1 MPLQALGYAGFG
13 STALDDWRQFGTGL
27 VGLQAVE
34 RSTSLLAFRMDD
46 RKQRIVIDR
55 AMPEGARFFGWEVAD
70 AAALD
75 ALAARLEAADV
86 DVIAEPQ
93 TLADARRVGALIS
106 FRDPAGNRLEAFYG
120 AEIDDTPFCPGRSI
134 SGFRTGPLGLGHAV
148 LTVENI
154 DAVMPFYVDLL
165 GFGLSDYMQ
174 KPFRA
179 YFFHINARHHS
190 LALIETGRNGM
201 HHLMVELFSLDDV
214 GQSYD
219 VAMSEPE
226 RVSVTLGRHTN
237 DLMTS
242 FYAKTPS
249 SFMVECGWG
258 GREIDPST
266 WRPFEMQDGP
276 SLWGHERV
284 WLPPADRETAREMR
298 MRAAAAGLRA
308 PVQVMDGNYKLLSGT
323 CPWWDGVRSAAQ
335 L

>member
-1 MPLQALGYAGFG
+1 MPLQGLGYAGFG
-13 STALDDWRQFGTGL
+13 SAALDDWRQFGTGL

-34 RSTSLLAFRMDD
+34 RSASLLAFRMDD

-55 AMPEGARFFGWEVAD
+55 SMPEGTRFFGWEVAD

-75 ALAARLEAADV
+75 AMAARLEQAQV
-86 DVIAEPQ
+86 KVTAEPQ

-120 AEIDDTPFCPGRSI
+120 AEIDDTPFSPGRSI

-154 DAVMPFYVDLL
+154 GAVMPFYVEVL
-165 GFGLSDYMQ
+165 GFGLSDYIE

-190 LALIETGRNGM
+190 LALIETGKNGM

-214 GQSYD
+214 GQCYD
-219 VAMSEPE
+219 IALTEPD
-226 RVSVTLGRHTN
+226 RVGVTLGRHTN
-237 DLMTS
+237 DFMTS

-249 SFMVECGWG
+249 SFMIECGWG
-258 GREIDPST
+258 GREIEPST
-266 WRPFEMQDGP
+266 WQPVEMHDGP

-323 CPWWDGVRSAAQ
+323 CPWWDGLR
-335 L
+335 

>member
-1 MPLQALGYAGFG
+1 MSVQALGYAGFG
-13 STALDDWRQFGTGL
+13 SAELDDWRQFGTGL

-34 RSTSLLAFRMDD
+34 RGNSLLTFRMDD

-55 AMPEGARFFGWEVAD
+55 SLGEGARFFGWEVAD

-75 ALAARLEAADV
+75 ALAARLEAAEV
-86 DVIAEPQ
+86 EVTAEPR
-93 TLADARRVGALIS
+93 TLADSRRVRALIS
-106 FRDPAGNRLEAFYG
+106 FHDPAGNRLEAFYG
-120 AEIDDTPFCPGRSI
+120 AEIAEEPFSPGRSI

-154 DAVMPFYVDLL
+154 DTVMPFYVELL
-165 GFGLSDYMQ
+165 GFGLSDYLQ

-179 YFFHINARHHS
+179 YFFHVNARHHS
-190 LALIETGRNGM
+190 LALIETGKNGM

-219 VAMSEPE
+219 VALKED
-226 RVSVTLGRHTN
+226 RVNVTLGRHTN

-242 FYAKTPS
+242 FYARSPS

-266 WRPFEMQDGP
+266 WQPLEERDGP
-276 SLWGHERV
+276 SLWGHERI
-284 WLPPADRETAREMR
+284 WLPEKDREVAREMR
-298 MRAAAAGLRA
+298 LRAGALGLRA
-308 PVQVMDGNYKLLSGT
+308 PVQVMDGNYALMPGT
-323 CPWWDGVRSAAQ
+323 CPWWDGVNKADR
-335 L
+335 

>member
-13 STALDDWRQFGTGL
+13 SSSLDDWRQFGTGL

-34 RSTSLLAFRMDD
+34 RSPSLLAFRMDD

-55 AMPEGARFFGWEVAD
+55 SLPEGARFFGWEVAD

-75 ALAARLEAADV
+75 ALAARLEAAEV
-86 DVIAEPQ
+86 DVATEPQ
-93 TLADARRVGALIS
+93 TLADARRVRGLIS
-106 FRDPAGNRLEAFYG
+106 FHDPAGNRLEAFYG
-120 AEIDDTPFCPGRSI
+120 AEIDDAPFCPGRSI

-219 VAMSEPE
+219 VAMSEQG

-237 DLMTS
+237 DFMTS
-242 FYAKTPS
+242 FYAKSPS
-249 SFMVECGWG
+249 SFMIECGWG
-258 GREIDPST
+258 GREIDPAN
-266 WRPFEMQDGP
+266 WQPAEMHEGP

-284 WLPPADRETAREMR
+284 WLPTADREVAREMR

-308 PVQVMDGNYKLLSGT
+308 PVQVMDGNYKLMPGT
-323 CPWWDGVRSAAQ
+323 CPWWDGASKAGS
-335 L
+335 

>member
-1 MPLQALGYAGFG
+1 MPIQALGYAGFG
-13 STALDDWRQFGTGL
+13 SADLDDWRQFGTGL

-34 RSTSLLAFRMDD
+34 RGNSLLAFRMDD

-70 AAALD
+70 AADLD
-75 ALAARLEAADV
+75 ALAARLEEAGVAV
-86 DVIAEPQ
+86 TAGPQ
-93 TLADARRVGALIS
+93 ALADARRVRGLIS
-106 FRDPAGNRLEAFYG
+106 FSDPSGNRLEAFYA
-120 AEIDDTPFCPGRSI
+120 AEIDETPFRPGRSI

-154 DAVMPFYVDLL
+154 DTMMPFYVGLL
-165 GFGLSDYMQ
+165 GFGLSDYML

-190 LALIETGRNGM
+190 LAMIETGKSGM

-219 VAMSEPE
+219 VALNED
-226 RVSVTLGRHTN
+226 RVNVTLGRHTN

-258 GREIDPST
+258 GRAIDPAT
-266 WRPFEMQDGP
+266 WQSSELKDGP
-276 SLWGHERV
+276 SLWGHERL
-284 WLPPADRETAREMR
+284 WLPPEDREVAREMR
-298 MRAAAAGLRA
+298 MRAAAEGRRA
-308 PVQVMDGNYKLLSGT
+308 PVQVMEGNYKLMPGT
-323 CPWWDGVRSAAQ
+323 CPWWDGVSKAG
-335 L
+335 